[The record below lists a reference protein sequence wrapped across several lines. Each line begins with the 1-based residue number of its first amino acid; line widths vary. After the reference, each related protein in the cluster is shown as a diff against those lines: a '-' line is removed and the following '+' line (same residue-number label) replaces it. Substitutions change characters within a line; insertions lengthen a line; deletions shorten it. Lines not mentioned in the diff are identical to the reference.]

1 MGRLR
6 RRLPQA
12 SLLVALVALLVLG
25 RPAPEQAQANPVCDV
40 AGAPADAITGG
51 VGAIT
56 GGMIGGNPV
65 SDACNAVTDGVV
77 GAATAPVAD
86 ALKGVGNGIFN
97 QIGAWVADGAGW
109 LMGRVVKA
117 IDTSTS
123 PRLDGRGFVR
133 QYRKMTEIAV
143 VLAAAMLLLAV
154 LEGLAQGSAGMLA
167 RAAFV
172 NLPLAFIGAGV
183 AFVVVQLLI
192 GATDGLSHA
201 ISSSTGNDGERFFED
216 AIKSL
221 SAAGGAAG
229 ETIGNSTGVNPAG
242 GAVGSVEVPLF
253 VTFLAAVIG
262 AFAAFFVWIELLMRD
277 AAIYAV
283 ALFVPLSLAASIW
296 PRWSGALRRTAELM
310 VVVIASKFV
319 IVAIISLAA
328 SLAAENAGR
337 VEQILAAAALML
349 LASFAPFVLLRLVPF
364 AEGAMA
370 AAYARRSAGGG
381 AMGGMHLVT
390 QVQMMR
396 NMARANWGGS
406 GAAGTRPVGGSGG
419 ASPGSGPGGAPR
431 GGGGASGVGP
441 GAGAGA
447 SASGGAA
454 AGSGAAAAPAAAAAL
469 PVAAAKG
476 SKAAGERLGQTASAE
491 AATAPTS
498 SREQA
503 TPGSSPSTRPPRP
516 QGESQAQGD
525 KRPRAASA
533 ANEGKSAESPEPS
546 PAKGGAA
553 PGAGKQAPRPAAEP
567 PAPRPSGAKRGG

>member
-12 SLLVALVALLVLG
+12 GLLFALVALLVLG

-40 AGAPADAITGG
+40 AGAPAGAITGR
-51 VGAIT
+51 VDAIT
-56 GGMIGGNPV
+56 GGMIGGNPLG
-65 SDACNAVTDGVV
+65 DACNAVTDGVV
-77 GAATAPVAD
+77 GAATSPVAD

-229 ETIGNSTGVNPAG
+229 ETIGNSTGVNSAG

-296 PRWSGALRRTAELM
+296 PRWSGALRRTADLM

-406 GAAGTRPVGGSGG
+406 GAAGTRRAGGSGG
-419 ASPGSGPGGAPR
+419 GSAGPGSGGAPGGR
-431 GGGGASGVGP
+431 GGASGGGS

-454 AGSGAAAAPAAAAAL
+454 AGSGAAAAPAAAVAL

-476 SKAAGERLGQTASAE
+476 SKAAGERLGQTANAE
-491 AATAPTS
+491 AATATPR
-498 SREQA
+498 RETA
-503 TPGSSPSTRPPRP
+503 PGSAPSTRPPRP
-516 QGESQAQGD
+516 QGHSLAQGERRPQAAPGS
-525 KRPRAASA
+525 KRS
-533 ANEGKSAESPEPS
+533 KSAESPEPS
-546 PAKGGAA
+546 PAKGGEA
-553 PGAGKQAPRPAAEP
+553 PGAGKQAPRPPSEP
-567 PAPRPSGAKRGG
+567 ATPRPSGAKRGG

>member
-1 MGRLR
+1 MRPLR
-6 RRLPQA
+6 RRLPQTG
-12 SLLVALVALLVLG
+12 LLVALVALLVLG
-25 RPAPEQAQANPVCDV
+25 GPAPESAQANPVCDV

-51 VGAIT
+51 VDAIT

-123 PRLDGRGFVR
+123 PRLDGKGFVR

-221 SAAGGAAG
+221 SVAGGAAG
-229 ETIGNSTGVNPAG
+229 QTIGNSTGANPAG

-296 PRWSGALRRTAELM
+296 PRWSGALRRTVELM

-328 SLAAENAGR
+328 SLAAENAGQ

-349 LASFAPFVLLRLVPF
+349 LASFAPVVLLRLVPF

-381 AMGGMHLVT
+381 AVDGMHMVT

-406 GAAGTRPVGGSGG
+406 GAAGTRPAGGSGG
-419 ASPGSGPGGAPR
+419 GSPGSGPGGAPR
-431 GGGGASGVGP
+431 GGGGAPGGGS

-447 SASGGAA
+447 GAGGGAA
-454 AGSGAAAAPAAAAAL
+454 AGSSAAAAPAAAAAL
-469 PVAAAKG
+469 PVATAKG
-476 SKAAGERLGQTASAE
+476 SKGAAERLGQTASAE
-491 AATAPTS
+491 ATTATPSRETAP
-498 SREQA
+498 
-503 TPGSSPSTRPPRP
+503 GSAPSTRPARP
-516 QGESQAQGD
+516 QGESQAQGE
-525 KRPRAASA
+525 RQPQAAPAGKES
-533 ANEGKSAESPEPS
+533 KSAESPEPS
-546 PAKGGAA
+546 PAKGGEA

-567 PAPRPSGAKRGG
+567 ATPRPSGAKRGG

>member
-1 MGRLR
+1 MRRLR
-6 RRLPQA
+6 RWFARA
-12 SLLVALVALLVLG
+12 GLVAVMAVVLA
-25 RPAPEQAQANPVCDV
+25 PAPEQAQANVVCDV
-40 AGAPADAITGG
+40 TGGAAGAIAGG
-51 VGAIT
+51 VGIV
-56 GGMIGGNPV
+56 GSVIGGNPV
-65 SDACNAVTDGVV
+65 GDACNAVTDGVV
-77 GAATAPVAD
+77 GSVTAPVTS

-123 PRLDGRGFVR
+123 PRLDGKGFVR

-167 RAAFV
+167 RATFV

-201 ISSSTGNDGERFFED
+201 ISSSTGNDGERFFAD

-221 SAAGGAAG
+221 SAAGGATG
-229 ETIGNSTGVNPAG
+229 ETIGNSTGGNPVS
-242 GAVGSVEVPLF
+242 GAIGSASGSVEVPLF

-381 AMGGMHLVT
+381 AVGGMHLVT

-406 GAAGTRPVGGSGG
+406 GAAGTHPAGGSGG
-419 ASPGSGPGGAPR
+419 GSPGPGPGGAPR
-431 GGGGASGVGP
+431 GGGGASGG
-441 GAGAGA
+441 GSGSAAGA
-447 SASGGAA
+447 SAGGGAA
-454 AGSGAAAAPAAAAAL
+454 AGNGAAAAPAAAAAL

-476 SKAAGERLGQTASAE
+476 SKAAGERLGQTTSAE
-491 AATAPTS
+491 VAAAATP

-503 TPGSSPSTRPPRP
+503 PGSAPSTRSPRP
-516 QGESQAQGD
+516 QGESQAQGER
-525 KRPRAASA
+525 RPRAAPA
-533 ANEGKSAESPEPS
+533 GKEGKGAESPEPN
-546 PAKGGAA
+546 PAKGGEAS
-553 PGAGKQAPRPAAEP
+553 GAGKQAPRPAAEP
-567 PAPRPSGAKRGG
+567 ATPRPSGAKRGG

>member
-12 SLLVALVALLVLG
+12 GLLAILVALLVLG

-86 ALKGVGNGIFN
+86 ALKGVSNDIFN
-97 QIGAWVADGAGW
+97 QIAAWVADGAGW

-123 PRLDGRGFVR
+123 PRLDGKGFVR

-172 NLPLAFIGAGV
+172 NLPLAFIGASV

-192 GATDGLSHA
+192 GATDGLSQA
-201 ISSSTGNDGERFFED
+201 ISSSTGGDGERFFED

-221 SAAGGAAG
+221 GAAGGAAG
-229 ETIGNSTGVNPAG
+229 ETIGNSTGANPVSGAIG
-242 GAVGSVEVPLF
+242 GTTGSVEVPLF

-283 ALFVPLSLAASIW
+283 ALFVPLSLATSIW

-328 SLAAENAGR
+328 SLAAENAGQ

-370 AAYARRSAGGG
+370 AAYGRRSAGGG
-381 AMGGMHLVT
+381 VVSGMHLAT

-406 GAAGTRPVGGSGG
+406 GATEPRSGG
-419 ASPGSGPGGAPR
+419 HAGGLPGGGPGRSPR
-431 GGGGASGVGP
+431 GGGGGP
-441 GAGAGA
+441 GGGPGTAGGGSAAGGAGT
-447 SASGGAA
+447 GGA
-454 AGSGAAAAPAAAAAL
+454 AAAAPAAAAAV
-469 PVAAAKG
+469 PVAAAAG
-476 SKAAGERLGQTASAE
+476 SKAATERLG
-491 AATAPTS
+491 
-498 SREQA
+498 
-503 TPGSSPSTRPPRP
+503 
-516 QGESQAQGD
+516 
-525 KRPRAASA
+525 RAASA
-533 ANEGKSAESPEPS
+533 QGASGEPNREARPGASGTPRTEAPRPSAGSTEGRERSVESPES
-546 PAKGGAA
+546 HPAKGGEA
-553 PGAGKQAPRPAAEP
+553 PGDSGRAPRPAAEP
-567 PAPRPSGAKRGG
+567 SAAGREGAGRRE

>member
-12 SLLVALVALLVLG
+12 GLLAILVALLVLG
-25 RPAPEQAQANPVCDV
+25 PPAPEQAQANPVCDV

-51 VGAIT
+51 VDAIT

-65 SDACNAVTDGVV
+65 SDACNAVTDDVV

-86 ALKGVGNGIFN
+86 ALKGVSNGIFN
-97 QIGAWVADGAGW
+97 QIAAWVADGAGW

-123 PRLDGRGFVR
+123 PRLDGKGFVR

-172 NLPLAFIGAGV
+172 NLPLAFIGASV

-192 GATDGLSHA
+192 GATDGLSQA

-221 SAAGGAAG
+221 GAAGGAAG
-229 ETIGNSTGVNPAG
+229 ETIGNSTGANPVS
-242 GAVGSVEVPLF
+242 GAIGDTTGSVEVPLF

-296 PRWSGALRRTAELM
+296 PRWSGALRRSAELM

-328 SLAAENAGR
+328 SLAAENAGQ

-370 AAYARRSAGGG
+370 AAYSRRSAGGG
-381 AMGGMHLVT
+381 VVGGMHLAT

-396 NMARANWGGS
+396 NMARANWVGPGATGPRSGGRGGSLPGGGSGGPPRGGGGAPSGGS
-406 GAAGTRPVGGSGG
+406 GAAGG
-419 ASPGSGPGGAPR
+419 
-431 GGGGASGVGP
+431 
-441 GAGAGA
+441 
-447 SASGGAA
+447 GGAA
-454 AGSGAAAAPAAAAAL
+454 AGAGAGSAAAAAPAAAAAV
-469 PVAAAKG
+469 PVAAAAG
-476 SKAAGERLGQTASAE
+476 SKAAAGRLAGGASAQ
-491 AATAPTS
+491 AASGKP
-498 SREQA
+498 SRETSA
-503 TPGSSPSTRPPRP
+503 GTGAGGAAKTGTPRP
-516 QGESQAQGD
+516 SAGSTE
-525 KRPRAASA
+525 KRDRP
-533 ANEGKSAESPEPS
+533 AESPQPR
-546 PAKGGAA
+546 PAAGGEA
-553 PGAGKQAPRPAAEP
+553 PGDSGRAPRPAPET
-567 PAPRPSGAKRGG
+567 STAKREGAGRRE